1 MLYIFVLEDDEVPE
15 NVEEI
20 EADEDVMWCSQSLI
34 GQSWSIWIQHF
45 RCLFGPVSCG
55 YIWMTQEHHLGK
67 HVGEN
72 LCVSVCIDILNHIDD
87 GAYHTTTL
95 YEPIFRHM
103 WLLWLL
109 RGQVGRP
116 SWHCMLYLTVSN
128 ISNPIQL
135 QLMSNIY
142 LIQYAYVIPVFIL
155 YISALYMYICVHRL
169 TSWSLCEHLDIFPHL
184 VLPQGHISCGP

>member
-1 MLYIFVLEDDEVPE
+1 
-15 NVEEI
+15 
-20 EADEDVMWCSQSLI
+20 
-34 GQSWSIWIQHF
+34 
-45 RCLFGPVSCG
+45 
-55 YIWMTQEHHLGK
+55 MTQEHHLGK

-169 TSWSLCEHLDIFPHL
+169 TS
-184 VLPQGHISCGP
+184 